1 MWRPRTYHEIQS
13 AIGSLQE
20 SHVLD
25 FKSQFSKAADT
36 ANDIASMTLSGG
48 EIVYGIDEQKTHTA
62 QAVTPV
68 TLANARERLQQIAN
82 TSVFPPAAISV
93 TLIELSKGAPD
104 GVVVLEIP
112 PSPLAPHMANDRY
125 PARSGTTTR
134 YLSDAEVERLH
145 LQRHAYGE
153 SAGTRAPF
161 TGFTAPEG
169 GLGKVSSRR
178 NGAGTLRVV
187 VQPLTQSRH
196 PLGAAVGGELE
207 AATQR
212 AIATLGRLLQPQ
224 LSPHLYDHVASSWKP
239 RGTEGWA
246 AGRAAETEVDL
257 RRGVSAAVVYTHD
270 GTFRSS
276 PPSGSSSARARST
289 PTNMSG
295 RSNSSP
301 RLLSPESSSS
311 RFLACPSCMSIL
323 P

>member
-1 MWRPRTYHEIQS
+1 MSRSSGSRTSAQALHSAESASCRTTLLAWRWSRADAGYADLAMWRPRTYHEIQS

-161 TGFTAPEG
+161 TGFYGSGGRTWEGLFPAQWSGDAPCRCPAADS
-169 GLGKVSSRR
+169 VASPSWSSGRWR
-178 NGAGTLRVV
+178 
-187 VQPLTQSRH
+187 
-196 PLGAAVGGELE
+196 VGGCHTARDCDARPTTP
-207 AATQR
+207 AA
-212 AIATLGRLLQPQ
+212 AQP
-224 LSPHLYDHVASSWKP
+224 PPVRP
-239 RGTEGWA
+239 RRE
-246 AGRAAETEVDL
+246 
-257 RRGVSAAVVYTHD
+257 
-270 GTFRSS
+270 
-276 PPSGSSSARARST
+276 
-289 PTNMSG
+289 
-295 RSNSSP
+295 
-301 RLLSPESSSS
+301 
-311 RFLACPSCMSIL
+311 
-323 P
+323 